1 MRMTRITSFLSPPSA
16 LIIIRNTR
24 RNALIHHRV
33 TLAPTSSSS
42 IPRMVATEA
51 ARKKKKGGV
60 KREKKGSGSAALAAA
75 LEKYV
80 PVIGVEVHVQLNTR
94 TKAFCSCSTRKS
106 LLPNVHICPTCMGH
120 PGALPVFNKKVAELA
135 AKAGMALGCEIAER
149 SEFDR
154 KNYYYADTAK
164 NYQITQARFP
174 IATNGMVEL
183 SAANKQIRI
192 ERLHIEEDSA
202 KMTHE
207 GDGRLGD
214 STASYVDFNRA
225 GIPLIEIVS
234 APDLSSGSEAAE
246 YGQELQRILRHV
258 GASDCNMQDGSLR
271 CDVNVSIRPKT
282 STEYGTRVEL
292 KNLNSFASVAKSVDV
307 EIERQA
313 ALLDGGSL
321 VTQETR
327 TWDEKEGKT
336 ILMRTKEE
344 SADYRYFP
352 EPDLPPLIINSE
364 TLQEWRESL
373 PELPSEKRQRFR
385 EDYGLSEYDAFL
397 LADDVNIAMY
407 LDDTVALGTDA
418 KAAANWI
425 MGDITKV
432 LKHDKISINECKLRP
447 TQLAELVSLIDNGT
461 ISGKI
466 AKDLIIELVTQGG
479 EPVRIV
485 EERDLAMISDP
496 EKIKMIVQTV
506 LDENGKKFD
515 EYKAGK
521 TKLFGF
527 FVGQVMKS
535 SDGRADPKALNGIL
549 RTMLDS

>member
-1 MRMTRITSFLSPPSA
+1 MNMTRLTAFLTPPSA
-16 LIIIRNTR
+16 LIIRRARHNALVHHPTR
-24 RNALIHHRV
+24 RPA
-33 TLAPTSSSS
+33 TAPT
-42 IPRMVATEA
+42 PRMVSTETP
-51 ARKKKKGGV
+51 KKKKQKGV

-75 LEKYV
+75 LEKYE
-80 PVIGVEVHVQLNTR
+80 PIIGVEVHVQLSTR
-94 TKAFCSCSTRKS
+94 TKAYCSCSTRKS
-106 LLPNVHICPTCMGH
+106 LVANVNVCPTCMGH
-120 PGALPVFNKKVAELA
+120 PGALPVFNVAVAELA
-135 AKAGMALGCEIAER
+135 AKAGMALGCTIANR

-164 NYQITQARFP
+164 NYQITQARMP
-174 IATNGMVEL
+174 IAANGAVEL
-183 SAANKQIRI
+183 SAAGKQVRV

-234 APDLSSGSEAAE
+234 APDLRSGGEAAE

-271 CDVNVSIRPKT
+271 CDVNVSIRPRDQ
-282 STEYGTRVEL
+282 EAFGTRVEL

-313 ALLDGGSL
+313 ALLDAGGA

-327 TWDEKEGKT
+327 TWDEKEGRT
-336 ILMRTKEE
+336 ILMRSKEG

-352 EPDLPPLIINSE
+352 EPDLPPLIIDDE
-364 TLQEWRESL
+364 TLQGWRESM
-373 PELPSEKRQRFR
+373 PELPADKRRRFR
-385 EDYGLSEYDAFL
+385 EAYGLSEYDAFL
-397 LADDVNIAMY
+397 LADDVDVANY
-407 LDDTVALGTDA
+407 LDDTVAAGADP
-418 KAAANWI
+418 KAASNWI

-432 LKHDKISINECKLRP
+432 LKHDKIHIDDCKLRP
-447 TQLAELVSLIDNGT
+447 VQLAQLVRLIENGT

-466 AKDLIIELVTQGG
+466 AKELIIELVTEGG
-479 EPVRIV
+479 EPATII

-496 EKIKMIVQTV
+496 QKIRGIVQGV
-506 LDENGKKFD
+506 LDENEQKFA

-535 SDGRADPKALNGIL
+535 SGGRADPKALNTIL
-549 RTMLDS
+549 RAMLEA